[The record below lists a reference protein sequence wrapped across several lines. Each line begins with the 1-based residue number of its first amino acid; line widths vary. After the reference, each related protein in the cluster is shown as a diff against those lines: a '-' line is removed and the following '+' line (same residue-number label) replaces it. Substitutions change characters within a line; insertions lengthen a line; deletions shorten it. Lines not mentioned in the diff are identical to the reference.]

1 MATDYLQK
9 CCDLHTEL
17 TEIRF
22 SRRQDLGD
30 IERAVA
36 HVRSSRQLTYDDIEK
51 IRDSRVGMPICSATG
66 QAVRKSSRFS
76 IPRNGTSGTSRSV
89 RTRRLR
95 PSNPRSRPRS
105 VPEPACQVA
114 AAGPSPSPDTRRIGF
129 GPPHRR
135 LVAAIPP
142 SPMRCPQKLH
152 CEITET
158 TARPTIPAFRARV

>member
-95 PSNPRSRPRS
+95 PSSMSFGRSNLARWSFGSSCPTT
-105 VPEPACQVA
+105 
-114 AAGPSPSPDTRRIGF
+114 TRGNHVE
-129 GPPHRR
+129 HR
-135 LVAAIPP
+135 
-142 SPMRCPQKLH
+142 
-152 CEITET
+152 
-158 TARPTIPAFRARV
+158 